1 MVQVL
6 PAVSE
11 VASRLPEMNA
21 EMNAEMI
28 AEMNAEIS
36 EIPAEM
42 SACWELRYWE
52 PLSER
57 FVLGASVST
66 PSLSAGFVP
75 P

>member
-1 MVQVL
+1 MSMVQVL

-11 VASRLPEMNA
+11 VASRLPEMN
-21 EMNAEMI
+21 